1 MISVSDPTPR
11 RLPTVAGTNKAPSA
25 ERDVPALAH
34 DRPRGRN
41 SDRQLRTML
50 VLKSITLCVLAA
62 HGGCLLE
69 SVPINGGWVGR

>member
-34 DRPRGRN
+34 DRPCGRN
-41 SDRQLRTML
+41 SGSRLWTML
-50 VLKSITLCVLAA
+50 ILKAITLCVLAA
-62 HGGCLLE
+62 LAEMSLR
-69 SVPINGGWVGR
+69 IRTDQWRVGR